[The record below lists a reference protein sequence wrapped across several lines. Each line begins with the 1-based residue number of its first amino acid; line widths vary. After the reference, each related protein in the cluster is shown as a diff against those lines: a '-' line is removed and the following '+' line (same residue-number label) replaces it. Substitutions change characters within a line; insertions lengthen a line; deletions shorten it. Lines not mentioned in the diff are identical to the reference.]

1 MTLRYPPLVSE
12 RIDTE
17 VVRPGKA
24 TAVIGGAIA
33 FYAVFDTLTVGLPL
47 LVLSARYQS
56 FLVFALGAL
65 AVFALNVACCT
76 WVDDNWGTWM
86 AGSGA
91 RVEAKLARMRDA
103 KALRKPIGWIR
114 TGSTLTYALAAA
126 VINAILVVATARV
139 VTGRAVGA
147 ARIRTASLAYAL
159 LFTGVFAASGYA
171 LGRVIRAVY

>member
-1 MTLRYPPLVSE
+1 VGE
-12 RIDTE
+12 RVDADTA
-17 VVRPGKA
+17 RPGKA

-33 FYAVFDTLTVGLPL
+33 FYAVFDALTVGVPL

-56 FLVFALGAL
+56 VLVFALGAV
-65 AVFALNVACCT
+65 AVFALNIACCT
-76 WVDDNWGTWM
+76 WVDDNWGIWM

-91 RVEAKLARMRDA
+91 RVEAKLERMRDA

-139 VTGRAVGA
+139 VTGRTVGR

-159 LFTGVFAASGYA
+159 LFTAVFTACGYV
-171 LGRVIRAVY
+171 LGRVIRAL